1 MRAAA
6 AHGFDASASSSLA
19 SSEEA
24 SDEEAL
30 ASKPPLHRLQQR
42 PTRLLHLPGHGAL
55 PWVGATELLAI
66 QASAGTRSHGA
77 GIRWHPLAS
86 AGTRVPQRQQR
97 NTELSLDQVKLFLWV
112 RRRWLWHAEVCVLDV
127 LRGGAD
133 FLHTR

>member
-1 MRAAA
+1 M
-6 AHGFDASASSSLA
+6 
-19 SSEEA
+19 
-24 SDEEAL
+24 AL
-30 ASKPPLHRLQQR
+30 PPSFLPSFR
-42 PTRLLHLPGHGAL
+42 PSFLPSFLPSPLPLLGALKTSVRFAGAPRGHGAL

-133 FLHTR
+133 FLHPR